1 VSRTPVPP
9 GLLHRRWVHSHEED
23 SDTEMV
29 FRPDTF
35 DFPASRGRVS
45 FELRE
50 DGTFLDRGI
59 GATDRSEEAAGTW
72 QLEDGER
79 VVLRESGTDQVRR
92 RLDITSVEP
101 DRLVLRK

>member
-1 VSRTPVPP
+1 MPDLPA

-23 SDTEMV
+23 TDTEMV

-35 DFPASRGRVS
+35 GFPPSRGRVS

-59 GATDRSEEAAGTW
+59 GPTDRSEETAGTW
-72 QLEDGER
+72 QLEGGER

-92 RLDITSVEP
+92 RLDIASVEP
-101 DRLVLRK
+101 DRLVVRK